1 MNELVDEEAIKA
13 NENAVG
19 IFSKGDENVESFDM
33 DQSTDEPKPNENIF
47 SDVANLMRTDKSI
60 TKITGK
66 RMRKTMTKF
75 YK

>member
-19 IFSKGDENVESFDM
+19 IFSKEGEHVESFDM